1 MGRKP
6 RKYED
11 DDGRTIADMS
21 GVERPHLIMPR
32 LPGEDRAMRP
42 EQKEMPTQPGFSK
55 EEQRMA
61 VLGALKAALLVALPF
76 ILGLGLL
83 VLFLIWLWT

>member
-6 RKYED
+6 REYED

-21 GVERPHLIMPR
+21 SVERPHLFVPR
-32 LPGEDRAMRP
+32 IPGESRSPRR
-42 EQKEMPTQPGFSK
+42 EQQEPPSQPGFSK

>member
-6 RKYED
+6 REYED
-11 DDGRTIADMS
+11 DDGRSIADMS
-21 GVERPHLIMPR
+21 GVERPNLIMPR
-32 LPGEDRAMRP
+32 LPGDRGPVRP
-42 EQKEMPTQPGFSK
+42 EQQEPPTQPGFSK